1 MSAPDRLHAVVRG
14 RVQGVGF
21 RYTTLRRALSLGLV
35 GWVANRHDGSVE
47 VVAEGERAALDT
59 FLEFLHIGPPAA
71 EVREVDLQW
80 TTASGEF
87 KTFGVR

>member
-21 RYTTLRRALSLGLV
+21 RYTTLRRALSLGIV

-47 VVAEGERAALDT
+47 VVAEGRRAALDT
-59 FLEFLHIGPPAA
+59 FLDFLHIGPPAA
-71 EVREVDLQW
+71 DVREVDLQW

>member
-1 MSAPDRLHAVVRG
+1 MSAPNRLHAVVRG

-21 RYTTLRRALSLGLV
+21 RYTMLRRALSLGLV

-47 VVAEGERAALDT
+47 VVAEGQRTALDT
-59 FLEFLHIGPPAA
+59 FLDFLHIGPPAA
-71 EVREVDLQW
+71 DVREVDLQW